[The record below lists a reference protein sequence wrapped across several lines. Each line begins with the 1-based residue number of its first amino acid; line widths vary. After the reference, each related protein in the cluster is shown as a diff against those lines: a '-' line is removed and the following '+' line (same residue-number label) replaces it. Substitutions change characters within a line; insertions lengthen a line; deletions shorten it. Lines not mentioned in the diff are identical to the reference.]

1 MKKLLAS
8 LAATVL
14 ILGFGAPAQAAYPE
28 QPIMLICPW
37 GAGGGTDAVARIV
50 ATLMQK
56 DLGVPINVVNRT
68 GGSGVTGHQAIRTAK
83 ADGYTIG
90 IGTVELAMMHWMGLT
105 DMTVKDFSPIGAV
118 NFDPAG
124 ITVAADAPW
133 ATYKDYETAIKAN
146 PGKFK
151 NSGTGM
157 GGIWHLAQGAWL
169 TALGLSAGDLRWIP
183 TDGAAQA
190 IQELMAGGVDSI
202 TCSLPEAAA
211 MLNAKR
217 VRALAIMADER
228 DPNYPEV
235 PTLKELGVNTVI
247 GAWRGILAP
256 KDLPRDIQ
264 ARLEDALAKVVESK
278 EFTDFMKSRG
288 YGIHWIKGQKFGDF
302 MIKADEGNGVL
313 MKAAGLTK

>member
-28 QPIMLICPW
+28 QPITLICPW

-118 NFDPAG
+118 NLDPAG
-124 ITVAADAPW
+124 ITVAANAP
-133 ATYKDYETAIKAN
+133 
-146 PGKFK
+146 
-151 NSGTGM
+151 
-157 GGIWHLAQGAWL
+157 
-169 TALGLSAGDLRWIP
+169 
-183 TDGAAQA
+183 
-190 IQELMAGGVDSI
+190 
-202 TCSLPEAAA
+202 
-211 MLNAKR
+211 
-217 VRALAIMADER
+217 
-228 DPNYPEV
+228 
-235 PTLKELGVNTVI
+235 
-247 GAWRGILAP
+247 
-256 KDLPRDIQ
+256 
-264 ARLEDALAKVVESK
+264 
-278 EFTDFMKSRG
+278 
-288 YGIHWIKGQKFGDF
+288 
-302 MIKADEGNGVL
+302 
-313 MKAAGLTK
+313 

>member
-8 LAATVL
+8 LAAIVL
-14 ILGFGAPAQAAYPE
+14 ILGFGAPVQAAYPE
-28 QPIMLICPW
+28 QPITLICPW

-50 ATLMQK
+50 ATLIQK

-118 NFDPAG
+118 NLDPAG
-124 ITVAADAPW
+124 ITVAANAPW
-133 ATYKDYETAIKAN
+133 ATYKDYEAAIKAN

-169 TALGLSAGDLRWIP
+169 TALDLSASALRWIP

-202 TCSLPEAAA
+202 TCSLPEASA

-217 VRALAIMADER
+217 VKALAIMADER
-228 DPNYPEV
+228 DPNYPDV
-235 PTLKELGVNTVI
+235 PTLKELGVSATI
-247 GAWRGILAP
+247 GTWRGIVAP
-256 KDLPRDIQ
+256 KGLPQDIQ
-264 ARLEDALAKVVESK
+264 ARLEDALAKVVASK
-278 EFTDFMKSRG
+278 EFTDFMQSRG
-288 YGIHWIKGQKFGDF
+288 YGVHWIKGQEFGEF
-302 MIKADEGNGVL
+302 MIKADEDNGVI
-313 MKAAGLTK
+313 MKAAGLAK